1 MLRLRGTR
9 MQLYL
14 QCWHLKA
21 TWPTPHYW
29 TGHLTV
35 CNACFLVVEMHQPLL
50 GPASPWSSLL
60 RSSKAV
66 SCRISSTLGLQWVY
80 RSHHPLHMPVITQ
93 VWTEG
98 NDSIWNFNRPPRQAW
113 WYTLIIPE
121 LGRQRKED
129 WKFKASLGYIVMP
142 CYKQT
147 KTQKSI
153 SPNQWLPGFHS
164 SKSPL
169 WEYQNSQ

>member
-35 CNACFLVVEMHQPLL
+35 RNACFLVVEMHQPLL
-50 GPASPWSSLL
+50 GPATWDLARQCPAEFLPL
-60 RSSKAV
+60 
-66 SCRISSTLGLQWVY
+66 CFY
-80 RSHHPLHMPVITQ
+80 RYHHPLHMPVITQ

-98 NDSIWNFNRPPRQAW
+98 NDSIWNFNRPPRQARW
-113 WYTLIIPE
+113 HTLIIPE

-153 SPNQWLPGFHS
+153 SPKQWLPGFHS

-169 WEYQNSQ
+169 WEYQSSQ